1 MKNFALF
8 GVAGYVAPRHL
19 QAIKETG
26 NNLIASLDKSDSVG
40 VLDHYFPESKFFI
53 EYERFDRYI
62 EKIKRVDNLKLD
74 YLSICTPNYLHDSHI
89 RTALR
94 LGANAICEKPLVLNP
109 WNLEALEAIEKEAD
123 NSINTILQLR
133 LHPEII
139 KLKERVKR
147 EVKKG
152 KYDVDLTYI
161 TSRGNWY
168 DVSWKGNEAKS
179 GGVIANIGVH
189 FFDMLGW
196 VFGDLKE
203 NYVHERNSKT
213 AAGYLEFEKARV
225 RWFLSINQKYLSSVL
240 KKTEGKMYRSITID
254 GDEIDFSTGFE
265 KLHVKSYEEILKGR
279 GFSLQ
284 DSKDSIDLMCKI
296 RNKEIVNKREKHF
309 LL

>member
-8 GVAGYVAPRHL
+8 GVAGFVAPRHL
-19 QAIKETG
+19 EAIKETG

-40 VLDHYFPESKFFI
+40 VLDHYFPESKFFL
-53 EYERFDRYI
+53 EYERFDRFI
-62 EKIKRVDNLKLD
+62 EKAKRREGLQLD

-109 WNLEALEAIEKEAD
+109 WNLEALEAIEKESI
-123 NSINTILQLR
+123 NSVNTILQLR
-133 LHPEII
+133 LHPEIK
-139 KLKERVKR
+139 KLKERVKK
-147 EVKKG
+147 ENLKE

-168 DVSWKGNEAKS
+168 AISWKGDEAKS
-179 GGVIANIGVH
+179 GGVIANIGIH

-196 VFGDLKE
+196 VFGDLQDT
-203 NYVHERNSKT
+203 YVHHRDDKT

-225 RWFLSINQKYLSSVL
+225 RWFLSIDKDNLSSVI
-240 KKTEGKMYRSITID
+240 KNKTTKMYRSITIN
-254 GDEIDFSTGFE
+254 GEEIDFSKGFE
-265 KLHVKSYEEILKGR
+265 KLHVKSYQEILQGN
-279 GFSLQ
+279 GFTLQ
-284 DSKDSIDLMCKI
+284 DAKASIELMYKV
-296 RNKEIVNKREKHF
+296 RNEQIIDKREKHF

>member
-8 GVAGYVAPRHL
+8 GVAGFVAPRHL
-19 QAIKETG
+19 EAIKETG

-40 VLDHYFPESKFFI
+40 VLDHYFPESKFFL
-53 EYERFDRYI
+53 EYERFDRFI
-62 EKIKRVDNLKLD
+62 EKTKRREGLQLD

-109 WNLEALEAIEKEAD
+109 WNLEALEAIEKESV
-123 NSINTILQLR
+123 NSVNTILQLR
-133 LHPEII
+133 LHPEIK
-139 KLKERVKR
+139 KLKERVEK
-147 EVKKG
+147 ESVKE

-168 DVSWKGNEAKS
+168 SISWKGDDAKS
-179 GGVIANIGVH
+179 GGVIANIGIH

-196 VFGDLKE
+196 VFGGLQDT
-203 NYVHERNSKT
+203 YVHHRDDKT

-225 RWFLSINQKYLSSVL
+225 RWFLSIDKDNLSSVI
-240 KKTEGKMYRSITID
+240 KNKTTKMYRSITIN
-254 GDEIDFSTGFE
+254 GEEIDFSKGFE
-265 KLHVKSYEEILKGR
+265 KLHVKSYQEILQGN
-279 GFSLQ
+279 GFTLQ
-284 DSKDSIDLMCKI
+284 DAKASIELMYKV
-296 RNKEIVNKREKHF
+296 RNEQIIDKREKHF